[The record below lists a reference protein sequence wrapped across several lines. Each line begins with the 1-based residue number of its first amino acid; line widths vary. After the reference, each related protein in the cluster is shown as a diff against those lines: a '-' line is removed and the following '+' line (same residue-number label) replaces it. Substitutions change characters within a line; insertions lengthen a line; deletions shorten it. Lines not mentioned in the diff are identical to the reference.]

1 MKNNKGISIISF
13 ILIVLILLVA
23 GFLLYQMINEDIL
36 GIFPDKS
43 AISVDSASVNNITN
57 SIYSGENQI
66 ADGSNIQN
74 TGELQNSNLYGANTG
89 YRRNIS

>member
-1 MKNNKGISIISF
+1 MKNNKGMSIISF

-57 SIYSGENQI
+57 SIYPGENQLTE
-66 ADGSNIQN
+66 GSNVQN
-74 TGELQNSNLYGANTG
+74 AGELQSSNLYGANTD
-89 YRRNIS
+89 YRKNIS